1 MIVLALL
8 FTCVAGWLVT
18 WPWLRTRPDIGPV
31 IALCLSFT
39 AGAAALSL
47 YLLLINLAHTPW
59 NRATVLGPWLAA
71 MLAFVYLWRGDF
83 QSRWKWSRPDWLELP
98 ALIFGAVILFAW
110 IPYERLMPLNEWD
123 AVMLWMF
130 KGKAFYLDGGV
141 APYMSRAHEFLGNP
155 AYPLLVPLYATFLY
169 IFMGETA
176 DQAAKLLS
184 PCFFASLVAGFY
196 YLVRRYG
203 SRPVAATFA
212 AMLMGVYMVALVAF
226 RYAGYADT
234 AVAASVLLGAGFL
247 YAWFRDGDYADFGLA
262 VLFASVG
269 AWTKN
274 EGQFFLAGFGLLAA
288 GRLLWKRVMDWRYWA
303 ALVLIPGLAVVP
315 WALAR
320 SLYGVK
326 RPGQLSGEI
335 VQTNA
340 NSFWPT
346 LQALVQHAL
355 LPGPPDASGL
365 RVWLFNLAF
374 PLCLLAVILYRR
386 AGLDHR
392 FLLLPLLVAWQLF
405 GVTLVYV
412 TGPVSL
418 QWMIGSSLDR
428 VLSQIAPLAL
438 LSAALAFAAY
448 YSAAEAREQ
457 EAAAA
462 AASKTAARAPA
473 KAPPKVA
480 AKARRK

>member
-1 MIVLALL
+1 
-8 FTCVAGWLVT
+8 
-18 WPWLRTRPDIGPV
+18 
-31 IALCLSFT
+31 
-39 AGAAALSL
+39 
-47 YLLLINLAHTPW
+47 
-59 NRATVLGPWLAA
+59 
-71 MLAFVYLWRGDF
+71 
-83 QSRWKWSRPDWLELP
+83 
-98 ALIFGAVILFAW
+98 
-110 IPYERLMPLNEWD
+110 
-123 AVMLWMF
+123 MF

-155 AYPLLVPLYATFLY
+155 AYPLLIPLYATFLY
-169 IFMGETA
+169 IFMGQAA

-196 YLVRRYG
+196 YLLRRFG
-203 SRPVAATFA
+203 PRAVATAFT

-234 AVAASVLLGAGFL
+234 AVTVAVLLGAGFL
-247 YAWFRDGDYADFGLA
+247 YAWYREGDYRDFSLA

-274 EGQFFLAGFGLLAA
+274 EGQFFLAGFGLLA
-288 GRLLWKRVMDWRYWA
+288 GTGVLWNFRRNWRYWA
-303 ALVLIPGLAVVP
+303 TLVLIPGLAVVP

-346 LQALVQHAL
+346 LQALIQHAL
-355 LPGPPDASGL
+355 LPAPPDPTGS

-374 PLCLLAVILYRR
+374 PLCVLALFLYRR
-386 AGLDHR
+386 AGLDYR
-392 FLLLPLLVAWQLF
+392 FLLLPFLVAWQLF

-438 LSAALAFAAY
+438 FSAALVFAEFY
-448 YSAAEAREQ
+448 KTAEARVPAPER
-457 EAAAA
+457 EEAVAAAGRG
-462 AASKTAARAPA
+462 SGKGPARASS
-473 KAPPKVA
+473 
-480 AKARRK
+480 KARRK